1 MIKSGYFIVPSPST
15 ALSNTQE
22 QTAPYESIN
31 YNTDLT
37 SSIAQLWKQDGN
49 KLVNKQFPSW
59 KYKDVEWSE
68 IPLNVGDFGYLA
80 NKSDESQVLT
90 IRHHAAH
97 SGSPVELKPK
107 LPFSSSIDRQKW
119 IKGSVIQGKTNQG
132 LVVKIRCPM
141 MN

>member
-1 MIKSGYFIVPSPST
+1 MKPQFLIKRGYLIIPSPST
-15 ALSNTQE
+15 ALSNTHE
-22 QTAPYESIN
+22 QIAPSESIN
-31 YNTDLT
+31 YNSFL
-37 SSIAQLWKQDGN
+37 AQLWKQDGN

-119 IKGSVIQGKTNQG
+119 IKGSVF
-132 LVVKIRCPM
+132 
-141 MN
+141 